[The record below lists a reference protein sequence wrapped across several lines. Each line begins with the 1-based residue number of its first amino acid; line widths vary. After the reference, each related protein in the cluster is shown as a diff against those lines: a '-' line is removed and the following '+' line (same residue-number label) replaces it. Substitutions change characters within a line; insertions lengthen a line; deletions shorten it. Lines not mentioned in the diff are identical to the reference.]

1 MENSTIIN
9 PSEQL
14 LVSVNLST
22 ELEPLVLTE
31 PQLSCPVIHTLAPKM
46 YIREVHLPKGAFIL
60 GNYHTTLHQN
70 IMLKGEL
77 DLIHED
83 GSATRIVAP
92 YMCTGSIGR
101 KMAFII
107 EDTVWLNL
115 FSVEDEEQ
123 DIEVLEARFM
133 DRSEAFLQARDSAK
147 VTPLEDIEDFSY
159 FLECFQ
165 LDRETVQAI
174 PEDTSDLIK
183 LPYGSYKFKIAD
195 STIAGKGVFA
205 TANIASGELIGASR
219 IGNKRTSLG
228 RYLNHAKEPNAT
240 MIRVGED
247 ILLIATKELLGCF
260 GGLDGEEITVNYAD
274 VLQVTHLANAV
285 SEDLK

>member
-1 MENSTIIN
+1 MESLNLANSEEVVNLPI
-9 PSEQL
+9 
-14 LVSVNLST
+14 NLST

-46 YIREVHLPKGAFIL
+46 YIREVHLPKGAFIV

-77 DLIHED
+77 DLVHED
-83 GSATRIVAP
+83 GSSTRIVAP
-92 YMCTGSIGR
+92 YMCTGGIGR
-101 KMAFII
+101 KMAFIH

-123 DIEVLEARFM
+123 DIETLEARFM
-133 DRSEAFLQARDSAK
+133 DRTDDFMQARAMAK
-147 VTPLEDIEDFSY
+147 ITPLEDIEDFNY

-165 LDRETVQAI
+165 LDRATVQAI
-174 PEDTSDLIK
+174 SEDTTDLIK
-183 LPYGSYKFKIAD
+183 LPYGSYKFKIGESA
-195 STIAGKGVFA
+195 IAGKGVFA
-205 TANIASGELIGASR
+205 TANIANGELIGASR

-240 MIRVGED
+240 MVRVGED